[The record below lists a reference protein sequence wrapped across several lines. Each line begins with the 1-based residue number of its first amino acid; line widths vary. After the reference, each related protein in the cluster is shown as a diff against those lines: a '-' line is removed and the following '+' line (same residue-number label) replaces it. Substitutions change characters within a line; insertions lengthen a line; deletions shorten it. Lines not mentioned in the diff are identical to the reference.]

1 MEKTVRT
8 VWVLYS
14 TEKRGFVV
22 SMSPMVKADGEK
34 RVPKMEPVVSASPKS
49 DTVLAFPDLGTMMKV
64 LGGYCLV
71 TKTTGEEVFPASAF
85 VPMQVEATET
95 QLEGV
100 ACAFGTSG
108 EEVA

>member
-22 SMSPMVKADGEK
+22 SMSPVVKAEGEK
-34 RVPKMEPVVSASPKS
+34 RVPRMEVEVSASPQA
-49 DTVLAFPDLGTMMKV
+49 DAVLAFPDSETMTKV
-64 LGGYCLV
+64 LEGYCHV
-71 TKTTGEEVFPASAF
+71 TKTAYENAFPADRF
-85 VPMQVEATET
+85 VPMRVEATES

-100 ACAFGTSG
+100 ACAFGPG

>member
-1 MEKTVRT
+1 MEKT

-22 SMSPMVKADGEK
+22 SMSPVVKDENG
-34 RVPKMEPVVSASPKS
+34 RPVPKMEPVVSASPKS
-49 DTVLAFPDLGTMMKV
+49 DTVLAFPDSETMMKV

-71 TKTTGEEVFPASAF
+71 TKTTGENAFPADRF

>member
-1 MEKTVRT
+1 MEKT

-22 SMSPMVKADGEK
+22 SMSPVVKAEGKK
-34 RVPKMEPVVSASPKS
+34 RVPKMEVEVSASPKA
-49 DTVLAFPDLGTMMKV
+49 DAVLAFPDSETMTKV
-64 LGGYCLV
+64 LEDYCHV
-71 TKTTGEEVFPASAF
+71 TKTAYESAFPADRF
-85 VPMQVEATET
+85 VPMRVEATET

>member
-1 MEKTVRT
+1 MEKT

-22 SMSPMVKADGEK
+22 SMSPVVKAEGEK
-34 RVPKMEPVVSASPKS
+34 RVPKMEVEVSASPKA
-49 DTVLAFPDLGTMMKV
+49 DAVLAFPDSETMTKV
-64 LGGYCLV
+64 LEGYCHV
-71 TKTTGEEVFPASAF
+71 TKTAYENAFPADRF
-85 VPMQVEATET
+85 VPMRVEATES